1 MTIDNLPEKEFE
13 EVLLLI
19 REARGRVF
27 RNINQELIG
36 LYWRIGEYISSK
48 VEKEQW
54 GKGVIKNLSKHI
66 QTSLPDSS
74 GFSPQN
80 LWRMKQFYEEYRD
93 NEKLSPLVRE
103 LTWTNNMIILSK
115 TKNPEEREFYTRLA
129 IQENY
134 TKRELERQIDNSV
147 YERSLLA

>member
-54 GKGVIKNLSKHI
+54 GKGYATEAISLVVNYAFNNLNLHRVTAGCTELNLGSLKAFQKNLKA
-66 QTSLPDSS
+66 P
-74 GFSPQN
+74 
-80 LWRMKQFYEEYRD
+80 K
-93 NEKLSPLVRE
+93 K
-103 LTWTNNMIILSK
+103 K
-115 TKNPEEREFYTRLA
+115 
-129 IQENY
+129 
-134 TKRELERQIDNSV
+134 
-147 YERSLLA
+147 